1 MRQAPPK
8 PPVHAEVSCHNAGMS
23 DTRHH
28 DLAGL
33 LARHSTRVKTGEH
46 VLVEAWDTPEP
57 MLEALIDAI
66 RAEGGHAHL
75 ALRSS
80 RLMPALVG
88 GADTAALEC
97 WAACDRQ
104 RMERM
109 DCYVGIRGSGN
120 ISELAGL
127 SAAEQKAWGRDY
139 LTPVHFEQR
148 VAHTRWVVLRWPS
161 AGMAQLAGMSTREF
175 EAFYFAVCTLDYA
188 RMAEAVKPL
197 AARMESADAVH
208 IVGPG
213 DTDLSFSIKG
223 IPVRSCTG
231 EHNIPDGECFTA
243 PVRESVE
250 GVLHCNAPTVYN
262 GKAFDDVRLVFK
274 GGRVVEATAAGAG
287 TDALVEIL
295 DTDAGARFVGEFAI
309 GFNPRIVRPMRDIL
323 FDEKIAGSFHFT
335 PGRAYD
341 DADNGNRSEIHWDLV
356 TIQRSET
363 GGGEIRFDGETIRRD
378 GLFLPEDLAGL
389 NPDRLGG

>member
-1 MRQAPPK
+1 
-8 PPVHAEVSCHNAGMS
+8 MS
-23 DTRHH
+23 DTRHL
-28 DLAGL
+28 DLAAL
-33 LARHSTRVKTGEH
+33 LARHSTRVKAGEH
-46 VLVEAWDTPEP
+46 VLIEAWDTPEP

-88 GADTAALEC
+88 AGDVDALAC
-97 WAACDRQ
+97 WAACDRH

-120 ISELAGL
+120 ISELSGL
-127 SAAEQKAWGRDY
+127 SAEAQKTWGRDY

-148 VAHTRWVVLRWPS
+148 VNHTRWVVLRWPNP
-161 AGMAQLAGMSTREF
+161 GMAQLAGMSTREF
-175 EAFYFAVCTLDYA
+175 EAFYFSVCTLDYA
-188 RMAEAVKPL
+188 RMADAVKPL
-197 AARMESADAVH
+197 AARMEAADQVR
-208 IVGPG
+208 IIGPD

-231 EHNIPDGECFTA
+231 EHNIPDGEAFTA
-243 PVRESVE
+243 PVRDSVE

-274 GGRVVEATAAGAG
+274 GGRIVEATAEGAG
-287 TDALVEIL
+287 TEAINQIF
-295 DTDAGARFVGEFAI
+295 DTDEGARYVGEFAI
-309 GFNPRIVRPMRDIL
+309 GFNPRILHPMRDIL

-356 TIQRSET
+356 TIQRPEC

-378 GLFLPEDLAGL
+378 GVFLPEDLLEL
-389 NPDRLGG
+389 NPDRLGR